1 MERRNSK
8 EWIKSFKI
16 ALINNDFDKLKK
28 FSKEELPQFSSL
40 EETKKAL
47 HLINQATEILD
58 KEKNKIAKTLKALKQ
73 AQSYNNLYSKN
84 SSFEFKA

>member
-16 ALINNDFDKLKK
+16 ALINNDIKKLEA
-28 FSKEELPQFSSL
+28 FSKENLPEFSSI
-40 EETKKAL
+40 EEAKKAL
-47 HLINQATEILD
+47 SLINQAKDILIQ
-58 KEKNKIAKTLKALKQ
+58 EKNKIGKTLQALKQ
-73 AQSYNNLYSKN
+73 AQNYNNAYSKN